1 MKKLIAMV
9 LALVMTASMAACAGT
24 PAATD
29 ETDKPDTSTTD
40 TTNTT
45 DTTDTTEEDQEETSG
60 KKLIAGMVFQEDQF
74 FKLLSAGYQAAA
86 DDMGYEI
93 QMTNTNND
101 QSKETEALNTYVTQ
115 GVAGV
120 AISPLNTQVSPAS
133 VEDAYN
139 NGLAIAVCNS
149 AIDAFPYA
157 VASFSADNKAFCKQ
171 TGEAAVAFIQEN
183 YDPEETLK
191 IGIVQF
197 KTQVP
202 EQSADRVAGFFSA
215 LDEAG
220 IKYDIVADQ
229 DAWLQDMAVET
240 AGDMISANPDLD
252 IIYAANDGGTVGTVM
267 AVENAG
273 KAGEIYVFGTDGSE
287 QIVSLLQNENNI
299 LQAVTAQDA
308 FMIGYSTVEA
318 LINSLEGKPVEGEGQ
333 TNIIPGIPLVR
344 GDDDTLN
351 SYLADLQSMMS

>member
-1 MKKLIAMV
+1 MKKLNKV
-9 LALVMTASMAACAGT
+9 LALVLAMIMALSLAACSGGNNSTNDTANAGT
-24 PAATD
+24 NNTANNATD
-29 ETDKPDTSTTD
+29 NSGDTESTDSA
-40 TTNTT
+40 
-45 DTTDTTEEDQEETSG
+45 
-60 KKLIAGMVFQEDQF
+60 KKLIAGVVFQEDQF

-93 QMTNTNND
+93 QLTNTNND
-101 QSKETEALNTYVTQ
+101 QSKETEALNTYVAQ

-120 AISPLNTQVSPAS
+120 AISPLNTQVSPAAI
-133 VEDAYN
+133 EDAHN
-139 NGLAIAVCNS
+139 SGMEIAICNA

-157 VASFSADNKAFCKQ
+157 IASYSADNYAFCKQ
-171 TGEAAVAFIQEN
+171 TGEAAVKFIQEN
-183 YDPEETLK
+183 YSADETLK
-191 IGIVQF
+191 IGVVQF

-202 EQSADRVAGFFSA
+202 EQSADRVNGFFAA

-252 IIYAANDGGTVGTVM
+252 IIYAANDGGTVGSVM

-273 KAGEIYVFGTDGSE
+273 KAGEIFVFGTDGSE
-287 QIVSLLQNENNI
+287 QIVDLLKADNNI

-308 FMIGYSTVEA
+308 FQIGYSTVEA
-318 LINSLEGKPVEGEGQ
+318 LINTLEGNEVEGAGQ

-344 GDDDTLN
+344 GDDEALD
-351 SYLADLQSMMS
+351 SYLADLQSMM

>member
-1 MKKLIAMV
+1 MKKAKKL
-9 LALVMTASMAACAGT
+9 LALALAMSMTVGLAACSSGGTDTPSGESTAPVGTET
-24 PAATD
+24 PAAGG
-29 ETDKPDTSTTD
+29 EG
-40 TTNTT
+40 N
-45 DTTDTTEEDQEETSG
+45 
-60 KKLIAGMVFQEDQF
+60 KLIAGIVFQEDQF

-86 DDMGYEI
+86 DEYGYEI

-101 QSKETEALNTYVTQ
+101 QTRETDALNTYLAQ

-120 AISPLNTQVSPAS
+120 AISPLNTQTSPATIAD
-133 VEDAYN
+133 VMDAGMKVAICN
-139 NGLAIAVCNS
+139 NS
-149 AIDAFPYA
+149 IDAFPGA
-157 VASFSADNKAFCKQ
+157 VASYSADNYSFCHQ
-171 TGEAAVAFIQEN
+171 TGEAAVQFIQEN
-183 YDPEETLK
+183 YAADETIN
-191 IGIVQF
+191 IGVIQF
-197 KTQVP
+197 KTQIP
-202 EQSADRVAGFFSA
+202 EQSADRVNGFFAA

-220 IKYDIVADQ
+220 VNYEIIADQ